1 MFALNFAV
9 VGQCKKAWQ
18 KILFHLFNTSS
29 IVFFFCSLKK
39 VEVGREMISKPM
51 QNADVQKVI
60 YKEFFCIHTISLAKS
75 NLLKSF
81 PSSHV

>member
-1 MFALNFAV
+1 MFALDFVV
-9 VGQCKKAWQ
+9 VGQFKKAWQ
-18 KILFHLFNTSS
+18 KILFHSFNTSS
-29 IVFFFCSLKK
+29 TVFFCSLKK